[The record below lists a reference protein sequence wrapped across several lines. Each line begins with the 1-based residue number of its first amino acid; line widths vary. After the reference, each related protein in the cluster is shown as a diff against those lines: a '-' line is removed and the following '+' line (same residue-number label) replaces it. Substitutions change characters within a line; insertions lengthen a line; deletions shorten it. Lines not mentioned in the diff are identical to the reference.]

1 MRISLS
7 RPVRYYEV
15 RAYGCSLKW
24 KMVIGRVRFGALPR
38 FKLDESRLF
47 CIVDSNCP
55 TATTGKRK
63 NLPRKYELVDSP
75 WDSRELFPGFRKRL
89 ENIGP
94 KSNTFARLPE
104 RKPYHVEIK
113 FKQNLMRVITI
124 WEPLL

>member
-24 KMVIGRVRFGALPR
+24 KMVIGRFQLSNGDHGETEKSPAVRA
-38 FKLDESRLF
+38 E
-47 CIVDSNCP
+47 
-55 TATTGKRK
+55 
-63 NLPRKYELVDSP
+63 RKYELVDSP